1 MCQKPKLKFLENR
14 KGTKKRSDRGT
25 AKSILFVN
33 KNVFSVSLCS
43 KYENTIVIILTSGSA
58 IIKPD
63 KIGFFNESQLA
74 KEIIKAENKTFKTK
88 IIIY

>member
-1 MCQKPKLKFLENR
+1 M
-14 KGTKKRSDRGT
+14 

-88 IIIY
+88 IIIVLKSYHKLYNLSLYFFLKLSL